1 MAAGDFMKTVRIAV
15 AVWQSRVSPVFDTAG
30 KVLILDIGNGRELY
44 RAEQSIR
51 GLSMQ
56 KRVDRLVELDVDV
69 LVCGAISRQLADML
83 AASGIKVIPWVRG
96 NVDEVLQWYS
106 TGQPMDLNFLMPGCP
121 QKRHR
126 FRGMRGRRAMRDM
139 RDRRDYPEERL

>member
-1 MAAGDFMKTVRIAV
+1 MAAADFMKTVRIAIT
-15 AVWQSRVSPVFDTAG
+15 VWQSRVSPVFDTAG
-30 KVLILDIGNGRELY
+30 KVLVLDIGNGRELH
-44 RAEQSIR
+44 RVEQSIH

-83 AASGIKVIPWVRG
+83 AASGIKVIPWIKG
-96 NVDEVLQWYS
+96 DVDKVLHWYF
-106 TGQPMDLNFLMPGCP
+106 TGKPMDLNFLMPGCP

-126 FRGMRGRRAMRDM
+126 FRGMRGRGAFRDM
-139 RDRRDYPEERL
+139 RDYPEERL